1 MNFRSQE
8 MFHIIGRGRIPD
20 EPAKPNRILIII
32 IGLIS
37 GLVGAFGFILIKDY
51 FDDTVKNPR
60 EIQDK
65 NINILTWI
73 PEFEKNGKKGT
84 KEHEFIIHDKPDAS
98 SSEAFRAL
106 RARLQL
112 SKVDAP
118 LKTILVTSSA
128 ESEGKTVVA
137 LNLAGSFAK
146 TNKKTVLIDCDLRK
160 PRIHRIFGKN
170 KNPGLVNYLF
180 NQASLD
186 DIIWQSETFDNLF
199 YINSGSLPPD
209 PAEVTGIKCNEKIS

>member
-1 MNFRSQE
+1 M
-8 MFHIIGRGRIPD
+8 
-20 EPAKPNRILIII
+20 III
-32 IGLIS
+32 IGLLA
-37 GLVGAFGFILIKDY
+37 GLGVAFGFILVKDY

-73 PEFEKNGKKGT
+73 PEFEVNGKKGT
-84 KEHEFIIHDKPDAS
+84 KKHEFIIHEKPDAS

-112 SKVDAP
+112 SRVDSGP
-118 LKTILVTSSA
+118 LKTILITSSA

-146 TNKKTVLIDCDLRK
+146 TNKKTLLIDCDLRK

-170 KNPGLVNYLF
+170 KNPGLVNLLF
-180 NQASLD
+180 NQATID
-186 DIIWQSETFDNLF
+186 DILWHSEIFDNLF

-209 PAEVTGIKCNEKIS
+209 PAEVLESNGMKRFLEEMKNQV

>member
-1 MNFRSQE
+1 MKR
-8 MFHIIGRGRIPD
+8 
-20 EPAKPNRILIII
+20 
-32 IGLIS
+32 
-37 GLVGAFGFILIKDY
+37 
-51 FDDTVKNPR
+51 TVK
-60 EIQDK
+60 
-65 NINILTWI
+65 
-73 PEFEKNGKKGT
+73 
-84 KEHEFIIHDKPDAS
+84 KELGRHEFIILDKPDAS

-128 ESEGKTVVA
+128 EAEGKTVVA

-180 NQASLD
+180 
-186 DIIWQSETFDNLF
+186 QSS
-199 YINSGSLPPD
+199 IHWMR
-209 PAEVTGIKCNEKIS
+209 